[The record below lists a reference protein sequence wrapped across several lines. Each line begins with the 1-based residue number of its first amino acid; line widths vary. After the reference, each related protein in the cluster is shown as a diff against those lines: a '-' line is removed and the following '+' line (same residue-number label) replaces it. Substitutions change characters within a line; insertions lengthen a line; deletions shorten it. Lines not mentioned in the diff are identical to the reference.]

1 MRPPPRAPDKE
12 MTMSS
17 NASAFL
23 DRWKTDVEPVHD
35 KTERSREFRTGYWV
49 MGLRTMFGMN
59 AVALVAVPAV
69 GRLLGVSFA
78 DHMDLF
84 LRAEASFLL
93 GIACMIV
100 AILFSLIT
108 LDTDVIRQKGERAS
122 ARQRLID
129 DEFPGYFEDSI
140 ESERVKSERH
150 QRKYWR
156 PRGRALLVGRGAH
169 AVGGAHVLEGLPRRG

>member
-1 MRPPPRAPDKE
+1 
-12 MTMSS
+12 
-17 NASAFL
+17 
-23 DRWKTDVEPVHD
+23 
-35 KTERSREFRTGYWV
+35 
-49 MGLRTMFGMN
+49 
-59 AVALVAVPAV
+59 
-69 GRLLGVSFA
+69 
-78 DHMDLF
+78 
-84 LRAEASFLL
+84 
-93 GIACMIV
+93 MIV

-169 AVGGAHVLEGLPRRG
+169 AVGGTHVLEGLPRRG